1 MKKILTTVLISLISI
16 FSYAQKIVID
26 EMQNDLRV
34 VETSAIVA
42 RNFTDTKVY
51 IFGLRGYSYN
61 TEDVDYILIIR
72 INGFSNISENSKKVL
87 IKTFNNNVLNLS
99 TLSSSNNKYNLQVIG
114 NHIYNLDYCI
124 FYVPIS
130 ENDIITLKSG
140 LKKLRIE
147 LDSGY
152 IDKEYK
158 KDKVGEKL
166 YNSYLLIKNQFK
178 YIKAPTLESN
188 F

>member
-1 MKKILTTVLISLISI
+1 MTMLISLISI
-16 FSYAQKIVID
+16 FSYAQKIVVD

-51 IFGLRGYSYN
+51 IFGLRGYSYD
-61 TEDVDYILIIR
+61 TEDIDYILIIR
-72 INGFSNISENSKKVL
+72 INGFSNISESSKKVL
-87 IKTFNNNVLNLS
+87 IKTFDNNILNLN
-99 TLSSSNNKYNLQVIG
+99 TISSSNNKYNLQLIG
-114 NHIYNLDYCI
+114 THIYNLDYCI
-124 FYVPIS
+124 FYIPIS
-130 ENDIITLKSG
+130 ENDIVTLKSG
-140 LKKLRIE
+140 LKKLRVE

-166 YNSYLLIKNQFK
+166 YNSYLLIKNRFK
-178 YIKAPTLESN
+178 YVKAPTLESD